1 MDLPRDEMAFRKTY
15 ETLLV
20 EQQLTTIFRPGNRL
34 YPNYRGY
41 KYQEVVMVRI
51 IEMPGCDKREIAP
64 VFSDMKIPV
73 KINDIRTIDI
83 SELTKADFHGS
94 SPDVQNLEQ
103 LLVHLEEIY
112 DSPIE
117 SYENTVTRIQIQ
129 YLVESAELVQEPPP
143 LLPNC

>member
-15 ETLLV
+15 ESLLV

-41 KYQEVVMVRI
+41 KYQEVVMARI
-51 IEMPGCDKREIAP
+51 IEMAGCDKSEIAP
-64 VFSDMKIPV
+64 VFSDIKIPV
-73 KINDIRTIDI
+73 KINDIRTFYI
-83 SELTKADFHGS
+83 SDLTEADFHGS

-112 DSPIE
+112 DRPIE
-117 SYENTVTRIQIQ
+117 SYDNTVTRIQIQ
-129 YLVESAELVQEPPP
+129 YLVESAELAQDPT
-143 LLPNC
+143 CFID